1 MPETHMSSVVQ
12 LLDDIRQRGQDHK
25 DSLPQRDVRGEAFWS
40 GIGFSLNGIN
50 YIVPID
56 EVVEL
61 IPVPQTTKVPGT
73 KSWHKGVANL
83 RGVLLSLVDLQEYL
97 GRSSSRSILKQR
109 VLVIDQEGSYLGL
122 VVDEIRGLHHFDE
135 DEQVEAG
142 LTADAVLAPYI
153 IGAFERDG
161 ELWRIFGIK
170 ELFESPEFH
179 QVAV

>member
-1 MPETHMSSVVQ
+1 MPETHASSVVQ

-40 GIGFSLNGIN
+40 GIGFRLNGVN

-56 EVVEL
+56 EIVEL
-61 IPVPQTTKVPGT
+61 IPVPHTTKVPGT
-73 KSWHKGVANL
+73 KNWHKGVANL

-135 DEQVEAG
+135 DEQVEAD